1 MSEPERA
8 CDERALLFLAFRD
21 GLDGNSLNLH
31 RSFVGTVCGN
41 NVQIVRGARLIT
53 VLSRDGRVHLP
64 THIELL
70 AARDACFSKSL
81 SGLHEGKCFGLETRF
96 WKVALPFRL
105 SVWLTAANRLFV
117 SMALLEAQE
126 MALISRVKLSATVL
140 ASRPN
145 ETGDVWE
152 LRDVF
157 QGGRQQRGGLAG
169 AQHSGRKTAGG
180 EEPVTRT
187 SGCNRQDFLS
197 S

>member
-126 MALISRVKLSATVL
+126 MALISRVKLSATGL
-140 ASRPN
+140 QFLKKSYLLRPDALV
-145 ETGDVWE
+145 TGSSPPAA
-152 LRDVF
+152 LRPECWAPAKLPHCC
-157 QGGRQQRGGLAG
+157 R
-169 AQHSGRKTAGG
+169 
-180 EEPVTRT
+180 PP
-187 SGCNRQDFLS
+187 
-197 S
+197 